1 MRACRAGARGDCVRG
16 EAPSPSE
23 ERWKQHCPQSGLWML
38 LGECDSL
45 SSCFPASLLPLRI
58 PPLSFSLSLPF
69 LRSFLLFSSF
79 LFFPSFL
86 PSSGPGFPARSAAP
100 GQAGEEAGGGA
111 ERGGAAPS
119 RARRLRM
126 GAGLARPHGPLP
138 LPPPPRRRNLS
149 QRRPMPP
156 GAAAPGQEN
165 TTVAVAAAGAPAA
178 SAPRPALARAAPRP
192 APGRAQLALAKR
204 GGPPG
209 LGRRAGVLGGGLWE
223 VGFIVLQSERA
234 AAAAAAGGGRGSSGG
249 GVLREGGPRE
259 GRREG
264 GTGVRGRGS
273 ALGQLRSRPP
283 EPASLFCLL
292 PSAAS
297 GF

>member
-1 MRACRAGARGDCVRG
+1 VRACRAGAQGDCVRG

-23 ERWKQHCPQSGLWML
+23 ERWKQHCPLSGLWML
-38 LGECDSL
+38 LGECGPL
-45 SSCFPASLLPLRI
+45 SSFCPASFLLPLRI
-58 PPLSFSLSLPF
+58 PPLFLSPSFLPSF
-69 LRSFLLFSSF
+69 LPSSSSLLFSSF
-79 LFFPSFL
+79 LPSFL

-100 GQAGEEAGGGA
+100 GQAGEEAGGA

-138 LPPPPRRRNLS
+138 LPPPPRRRSLS

-165 TTVAVAAAGAPAA
+165 TTVAAAGAPAA

-192 APGRAQLALAKR
+192 APGRAQLALPER

-209 LGRRAGVLGGGLWE
+209 PGRGAGVLGGGL
-223 VGFIVLQSERA
+223 
-234 AAAAAAGGGRGSSGG
+234 
-249 GVLREGGPRE
+249 
-259 GRREG
+259 
-264 GTGVRGRGS
+264 
-273 ALGQLRSRPP
+273 
-283 EPASLFCLL
+283 
-292 PSAAS
+292 
-297 GF
+297 

>member
-1 MRACRAGARGDCVRG
+1 MIL
-16 EAPSPSE
+16 S
-23 ERWKQHCPQSGLWML
+23 L
-38 LGECDSL
+38 L
-45 SSCFPASLLPLRI
+45 ASLRLFFPSGSL
-58 PPLSFSLSLPF
+58 LSLSLCLSP
-69 LRSFLLFSSF
+69 SFVPSSSSLLFSSF
-79 LFFPSFL
+79 LPSFPPL
-86 PSSGPGFPARSAAP
+86 VPASQPAVPPLDRR
-100 GQAGEEAGGGA
+100 GRRLGGA

-223 VGFIVLQSERA
+223 AGFIVLQSER

-273 ALGQLRSRPP
+273 ALGQLRGRPP
-283 EPASLFCLL
+283 EPASFFCLP